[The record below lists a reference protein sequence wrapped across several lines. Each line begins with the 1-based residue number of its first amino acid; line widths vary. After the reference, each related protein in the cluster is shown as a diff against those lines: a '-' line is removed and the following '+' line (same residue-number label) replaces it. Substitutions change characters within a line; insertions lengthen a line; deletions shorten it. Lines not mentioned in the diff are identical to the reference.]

1 MSDHFVIY
9 NVGVQEGI
17 GQRTLL
23 GKNVYVKDGKIEKIC
38 DVNNQTLSD
47 LGVMA
52 KIDGSGKTLMPGLI
66 FAHTHIAYDDV
77 CGARDV
83 LFKHPLTRLSFIAAK
98 VAKKAAQ
105 LGYTTM
111 VGAGSVACID
121 VYLKEAIDGGLFDGP
136 ELIPCSRDIMAA
148 GPLGSRR
155 KDKVAHIPRDYMP
168 VVVDEGEIDEIVNRE
183 IDDGAKII
191 KTFAT
196 GDDQFPNARSGE
208 ELFSLAELQK
218 IVSIAHGRS
227 TLVRCHAR
235 GLGGIK
241 NAIAAQVDI
250 IDHCSYADQES
261 LELIKK
267 NNISI
272 VPSFYQPL
280 QYLACGS
287 QYGKHPE
294 ESDFHL
300 EVENT
305 RKFLP
310 EAEAMGI
317 NISVG
322 DDFGFAW
329 TPHGTYHQELIA
341 FQEQLNIPA
350 ATIIKWATSNGAKMI
365 GAGQNIGLLR
375 EGMQANM
382 ILLGADPAQDIRA
395 LTTALERVFIAGKCI
410 TEGQS
415 R

>member
-1 MSDHFVIY
+1 MLSHFVIY

-17 GQRTLL
+17 GQPTLL
-23 GKNVYVKDGKIEKIC
+23 GKNVYIKDGKIEKIC
-38 DVNNQTLSD
+38 AVNNQTISD
-47 LGVMA
+47 LGA
-52 KIDGSGKTLMPGLI
+52 ANIIDGSGKTLIPGLV
-66 FAHTHIAYDDV
+66 FAHTHIAYDSV

-121 VYLKEAIDGGLFDGP
+121 TYLKEAIDSGLFDGP
-136 ELIPCSRDIMAA
+136 NLIPCSRDIMAA
-148 GPLGSRR
+148 GPIGSRN
-155 KDKVAHIPRDYMP
+155 KEKVAHIPKDYMP
-168 VVVDEGEIDEIVNRE
+168 VIVDDEEINQVVNRE

-208 ELFSLAELQK
+208 ELFSLAELKQ
-218 IVSIAHGRS
+218 IVAIAHGRS

-235 GLGGIK
+235 GLSGIK
-241 NAIAAQVDI
+241 NAIAAEVDI

-261 LELIKK
+261 LDLIQK

-280 QYLACGS
+280 QYIACGS
-287 QYGKHPE
+287 QYGRHPE

-305 RKFLP
+305 MSFLP
-310 EAEAMGI
+310 KAEAMGI
-317 NISVG
+317 NIAVG

-341 FQEQLNIPA
+341 FQEKLNIPA
-350 ATIIKWATSNGAKMI
+350 VTIIKWATSNGAKMI
-365 GAGQNIGLLR
+365 GANQRIGQLR
-375 EGMQANM
+375 DGMQADM
-382 ILLGADPAQDIRA
+382 ILLGADPSLDIHA
-395 LTTALERVFIAGKCI
+395 LANNIEKVFIAGKCI
-410 TEGQS
+410 TG
-415 R
+415 